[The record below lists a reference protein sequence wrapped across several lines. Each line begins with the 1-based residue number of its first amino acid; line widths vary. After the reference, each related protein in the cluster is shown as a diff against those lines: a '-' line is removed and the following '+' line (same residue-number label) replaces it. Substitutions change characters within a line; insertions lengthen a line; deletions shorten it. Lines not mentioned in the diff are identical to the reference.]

1 MHFLFVRCSLDT
13 ARHNDDERT
22 AMSDDDVLIVGA
34 GPTGLTLAIELA
46 RRGAGVRIVDAAP
59 VPHQHSHAK
68 GVQARTVEVLE
79 DVGVAERVLD
89 VGLTHLPFRKYFDGV
104 HVSDTDPFADVAP
117 TPDAPYDSGVLLGQ
131 WQLEEILRE
140 RLAEFGI
147 GVELGT
153 EVAGFEQD
161 ADGVTATLADG
172 GRIGAA
178 YLAGCDGGRSGI
190 RRALGVRFDGTTDEA
205 QAMVCGD
212 VEAEGVPRDVWHQ
225 WFTSEGGGVLL
236 CPLPGTD
243 RFQFQAG
250 PELDE
255 RGRQTPPSLE
265 SFQRIFDRYAR
276 MPGVRLA
283 NPTWLSTWRSNVRMV
298 DRMRVGR
305 VFLVGDSA
313 HVHPIAGGLGMNT
326 GIQDAYNLGWK
337 LALVTTGGAGPAL
350 LDTYEEERLPVAAWT
365 LDVTNEALHR
375 AIEAVREPGTG
386 IESAAP
392 PPMGTGYRWSSLA
405 AAARTGDATGS
416 PVDSSTGTPVGD
428 PAVLRPGDRA
438 PDAPCL
444 DASGRPVRLF
454 QVYADPRFTLLGF
467 GPEVADAVG
476 KLGAEYAGLVQAFA
490 VDAGDTEDLRD
501 HEGHARRAYGVTDPA
516 LVLVRPDNHVALLT
530 RDPADVANYLTRIG
544 TFTPK
549 E

>member
-1 MHFLFVRCSLDT
+1 MT
-13 ARHNDDERT
+13 
-22 AMSDDDVLIVGA
+22 DDVLIVGA

-59 VPHQHSHAK
+59 APHCHSHAK

-79 DVGVAERVLD
+79 DVGVAGRVLD
-89 VGLTHLPFRKYFDGV
+89 AGLTHLPFRKYFDGV
-104 HVSDTDPFADVAP
+104 HVADTDPFADVAP

-131 WQLEEILRE
+131 WQLEGILRD

-147 GVELGT
+147 AVELGT
-153 EVAGFEQD
+153 EVRGFEQD

-172 GRIGAA
+172 GRIRAA

-190 RRALGVRFDGTTDEA
+190 RKALGVRFDGTTDEA

-212 VEAEGVPRDVWHQ
+212 VEADGIGRDVWHQ

-236 CPLPGTD
+236 CPLPGTN

-250 PELDE
+250 PELDDA
-255 RGRQTPPSLE
+255 GRQIPPSLE
-265 SFQRIFDRYAR
+265 SFQRIFDRHAHV
-276 MPGVRLA
+276 PGVRLA
-283 NPTWLSTWRSNVRMV
+283 NPTWLSTWRANVRMV

-337 LALVTTGGAGPAL
+337 LALATTGRAGPAL

-365 LDVTNEALHR
+365 LDVTNEALYR
-375 AIEAVREPGTG
+375 AIEAVKEPGTG

-405 AAARTGDATGS
+405 APATTGDR
-416 PVDSSTGTPVGD
+416 D
-428 PAVLRPGDRA
+428 VLRPGDRA

-444 DASGRPVRLF
+444 DAAGRPVRLF

-467 GPEVADAVG
+467 GTEVAGAVG
-476 KLGAEYAGLVQAFA
+476 KLAAGHDGLVQAFT
-490 VDAGDTEDLRD
+490 VDAGEVSDLHE

-516 LVLVRPDNHVALLT
+516 LVLIRPDNHIAVLT
-530 RDPADVANYLTRIG
+530 RDPADITAYLATH
-544 TFTPK
+544 TADPV
-549 E
+549 